1 MILESEEW
9 RFADGGWRKID
20 TKGEPKVKK
29 EKEKKVRKSQ
39 SKKNLKSDAS
49 SGGGFEDNGASSE
62 FTLDRAA
69 GKSEKNDDDDFSE

>member
-49 SGGGFEDNGASSE
+49 SGGGFEDNGSSE

-69 GKSEKNDDDDFSE
+69 GKSEKMDDEDFSE